1 MISRAEGGRSMKKSW
16 KNYVLLYTVV
26 YAILILFVFGYFFFQ
41 GKSFIWHMDGREQ
54 HFRALAYYGMWLRSI
69 FREHHFNTWTFGLGY
84 GGDVIQTLSYYVIGD
99 PLNLLSVFVPVKDT
113 VYLYDALILVRL
125 YLAGLAFSHYCA
137 YRKKDNHMAVLSGTL
152 IYVFCSYALFA
163 AVRHPYFINPM
174 IYFPLLVE
182 GIERFHNDRRKPW
195 MFVFMTALAASSN
208 FYFFY
213 MIVVMAVIY
222 VLFRLPVWYGKKWKK
237 ALKYVGEL
245 SGAGIIGLMIAM
257 VFFLPVVLF
266 FLHDPRTKVKTVYG
280 LFYEAKYYRQMF
292 TDFIGYG
299 RPGHWAYLGYGVVS
313 ITSVFVLFQ
322 RRKKNTD
329 LKAAFVL
336 LTIGMMIPAFG
347 SFMNGFSYPVNRW
360 IWAYSMLVA
369 YITVTVFDDFM
380 VLSRKQTVVILALLV
395 AYAGVSLW
403 FGDYNPQL
411 PLTVGLFVFIMIY
424 RFLSN
429 DNFRKKRRTIEKI
442 ASIFVVSS
450 VVFNALSAYGLS
462 GYTKEF
468 VPLKEAKKTVFVN
481 EASQVK
487 KISQREGQS
496 FVRYTGR
503 YLDENANLL
512 EGNSSTQYYWSLGNP
527 YIAMFNQEM
536 ALPDS
541 RSFKYYD
548 LDDRTFLQELASV
561 QYMYVDTKDP
571 VSYDYNPVDEYVYRN
586 TRTLPLGYAYQNVM
600 SRKQYEKLDPVEKED
615 ALMTS
620 AVVDGKTSG
629 LEQKASHED
638 VKKLAYVTTMG
649 SKYVTQKGNA
659 FTVTKNHARVTLHIA
674 NVEENTETYLS
685 LKGMQYKGFS
695 DMDLYSG
702 RVNDPGGM
710 KNVIT
715 WNSLGIPAREKIEE
729 KDAQYVEPDSLPVKI
744 AFSRDGVVTEQKEF
758 RYYTPKHQYYS
769 GRHDF
774 TLNSGYERKGVT
786 DITIEFPQMG
796 TYSFDS
802 LDVEALSMNS
812 YEAKTDALRK
822 NVLKN
827 VGLHENSAFATK
839 EITGTIHADQKE
851 LLCLTIPYAK
861 GWDAYVDGRK
871 VKLLRTNTMF
881 TGIMLE
887 KGKHSIRL
895 VYHTPG
901 LKEGCVISVLGIGM
915 CVVMAWRLKKHPD
928 SL

>member
-1 MISRAEGGRSMKKSW
+1 MKKW
-16 KNYVLLYTVV
+16 NRKNYVLLYTVV
-26 YAILILFVFGYFFFQ
+26 YAVLIFFVFGYFFFQ

-54 HFRALAYYGMWLRSI
+54 HFKALAYYGMWLRSL

-137 YRKKDNHMAVLSGTL
+137 YMKKDNAMAVLSGTL

-174 IYFPLLVE
+174 IYFPLLIE
-182 GIERFHNDRRKPW
+182 GIERFHDQRRKPW
-195 MFVFMTALAASSN
+195 MFVFMTALSAASN

-222 VLFRLPVWYGKKWKK
+222 VLFRLPVWYGKDWKK
-237 ALKYVGEL
+237 ALQYVGEL
-245 SGAGIIGLMIAM
+245 LCAGILGLMTAM

-280 LFYEAKYYRQMF
+280 LLYETRYYRQMF

-299 RPGHWAYLGYGVVS
+299 KPGHWAYLGYGVIS
-313 ITSVFVLFQ
+313 ITAVFALFQ
-322 RRKKNTD
+322 RKKRNTD

-380 VLSRKQTVVILALLV
+380 VLSRKQTVVILILLV
-395 AYAGVSLW
+395 CYVGVSLW
-403 FGDYNPQL
+403 FGEYNPQL
-411 PLTVGLFVFIMIY
+411 PLTVVLFLFIMIY
-424 RFLSN
+424 RFLSSE
-429 DNFRKKRRTIEKI
+429 NFRKKKRVIEMI
-442 ASIFVVSS
+442 VSVFVVSS
-450 VVFNALSAYGLS
+450 VVFNAMCAYGLD

-468 VPLKEAKKTVFVN
+468 VPLQDARGAVFEN
-481 EASQVK
+481 EASRIR
-487 KISQREGQS
+487 KISKREGQS

-548 LDDRTFLQELASV
+548 LDDRTLLQELASV

-571 VSYDYNPVDEYVYRN
+571 VSYDYNQVGEYVYRN
-586 TRTLPLGYAYQNVM
+586 AGKLPLGYAYQNVM
-600 SRKQYEKLDPVEKED
+600 NRKQYEKLDPVEKED
-615 ALMTS
+615 ALLTG
-620 AVVDGKTSG
+620 AYVEGKTEG
-629 LEQKASHED
+629 LRNKVSHED
-638 VKKLAYVTTMG
+638 VRKLSFVTG
-649 SKYVTQKGNA
+649 KRSKYVKQKGNT
-659 FTVTKNHARVTLHIA
+659 FTVTRNHAKVTLQIEDA
-674 NVEENTETYLS
+674 QENAETYLS
-685 LKGMQYKGFS
+685 LKGMQYKGF
-695 DMDLYSG
+695 
-702 RVNDPGGM
+702 PGM
-710 KNVIT
+710 SRHEERTHNTINR
-715 WNSLGIPAREKIEE
+715 NSLGIPAREKVEE
-729 KDAQYVEPDSLPVKI
+729 KDADYVEPDSLPLKI
-744 AFSRDGVVTEQKEF
+744 AFARDGVVLEQKEF
-758 RYYTPKHQYYS
+758 RYYTPEHQYYS

-774 TLNSGYERKGVT
+774 TLNSGYERNGIT
-786 DITIEFPQMG
+786 SITIEFPETG

-802 LDVEALSMNS
+802 VEVESLSMDT
-812 YEAKTDALRK
+812 YAEKTAALKK

-827 VGLHENSAFATK
+827 IHLHENSAYALK
-839 EITGTIHADQKE
+839 EISGTIKADHRE
-851 LLCLTIPYAK
+851 LLCLSIPYAK

-871 VKLLRTNTMF
+871 VNILHTNTMYM
-881 TGIMLE
+881 GIMLDQ
-887 KGKHSIRL
+887 GYHTVRL

-901 LKEGCVISVLGIGM
+901 LKEGMIISIAGVGICVLL
-915 CVVMAWRLKKHPD
+915 AWRLKKHQ
-928 SL
+928 